1 MEIQTVTYNEEFW
14 WCRITRANGF
24 IYSSDFHGKNKVG
37 LFYDE
42 GFPCFE
48 YTKGSH
54 ADKIRKIYKILKR
67 DFNPIITSK
76 ANLQAVN
83 FQDVNRNLTTGKYQ
97 PYNKPDYNLLYLNI
111 LSNYPPNIIE
121 SLPSKIFKKK
131 LQFIS
136 RSFKVTRNTGEKLF
150 SLLGKHFPKV

>member
-1 MEIQTVTYNEEFW
+1 MGNFDGAELHELVGLYILHILDEKY
-14 WCRITRANGF
+14 
-24 IYSSDFHGKNKVG
+24 GKNKVG
-37 LFYDE
+37 LFYDD

-54 ADKIRKIYKILKR
+54 VKR

-97 PYNKPDYNLLYLNI
+97 PYNKPDYYLLYLNI

-136 RSFKVTRNTGEKLF
+136 RPFKVTRNTGEKLF

>member
-1 MEIQTVTYNEEFW
+1 M
-14 WCRITRANGF
+14 
-24 IYSSDFHGKNKVG
+24 
-37 LFYDE
+37 
-42 GFPCFE
+42 
-48 YTKGSH
+48 
-54 ADKIRKIYKILKR
+54 KR

-121 SLPSKIFKKK
+121 SLPSKIFKKQ